1 MNLHI
6 LCYDIE
12 IMTSALLIWV
22 IVFIAS
28 MALLIKSSDWL
39 LDSSEK
45 IGLRA
50 GMSPFLVGITIVAFG
65 TSFPELVSSFFAIFN
80 NASEIVAS
88 NVIGSNIA
96 NILLVVGVAALVG
109 KKLTVTKNLID
120 LDLPL
125 IALSTTLFVIFAWSG
140 TINLIESIILL
151 VGYAIYLV
159 SALMIRD
166 EDENEFEQ
174 VTKPEVTKK
183 DIVLLVVGIIGLAIG
198 AKYLIDS
205 ITNLS
210 AILNIGQGVIAL
222 TAVAVGTSL
231 PELLVSVKAA
241 LQGKAEVALGNIF
254 GSNVFNV
261 FVVIGLPGLF
271 KELPIDEPTLLIA
284 MPFLVVSSLL
294 FIFSGISRRIH
305 IQEGALYLLIYIVFI
320 GKLFQLF

>member
-1 MNLHI
+1 
-6 LCYDIE
+6 
-12 IMTSALLIWV
+12 MTSALLIWI
-22 IVFIAS
+22 IVFVAS

-50 GMSPFLVGITIVAFG
+50 GMSPFLVGVTIVAFG
-65 TSFPELVSSFFAIFN
+65 TSFPELISSFFAIFN
-80 NASEIVAS
+80 DASEIVVS
-88 NVIGSNIA
+88 NAIGSNIA

-140 TINLIESIILL
+140 TINIVESIILL
-151 VGYAIYLV
+151 FGYAIYLV
-159 SALMIRD
+159 SALMLKDGSDMVEPIER
-166 EDENEFEQ
+166 
-174 VTKPEVTKK
+174 PEVTKK
-183 DIVLLVVGIIGLAIG
+183 DIIILLIGVAGLALG

-222 TAVAVGTSL
+222 TAVAIGTSL

-241 LQGKAEVALGNIF
+241 LKGKAEIALGNVF
-254 GSNVFNV
+254 GSNIFNI
-261 FVVIGLPGLF
+261 FVVVGLPGLF
-271 KELPIDEPTLLIA
+271 KELPITEPTLLIA
-284 MPFLVVSSLL
+284 MPFLIVSSLL
-294 FIFSGISRRIH
+294 FIFSGISKRIH
-305 IQEGALYLLIYIVFI
+305 IQEGAMYLLIYIVFI
-320 GKLFQLF
+320 GKLFSLF